1 MEEAIRDPRMV
12 LSVVIP
18 RTAGAASATRTT
30 EEAEDWHRIARAV
43 SAVEATVEEAIME
56 KATLEQATM
65 EEAIVAAVEGKM
77 EEATIGGPR
86 MVLSRTAGATSAT
99 RAMEETEDGH
109 RTAGA
114 VSAAEATVKEA
125 TIEQATTLVEEA
137 TMLDPSMV
145 LLVVALRTAVQ
156 GRVAT
161 RTM

>member
-30 EEAEDWHRIARAV
+30 GD
-43 SAVEATVEEAIME
+43 S
-56 KATLEQATM
+56 
-65 EEAIVAAVEGKM
+65 
-77 EEATIGGPR
+77 
-86 MVLSRTAGATSAT
+86 
-99 RAMEETEDGH
+99 EDGH

-125 TIEQATTLVEEA
+125 TIEQATMVVAIVAAMEG
-137 TMLDPSMV
+137 TMEDPRMV
-145 LLVVALRTAVQ
+145 LLVVVRRTAVQ
-156 GRVAT
+156 GKVAT